1 MDKQTILITR
11 PQEDAE
17 LFAKALAKHAIASLI
32 QPMLDIRH
40 IPFNAPNLNTFQGLI
55 FTSTNGVK
63 VFTAH
68 PHLLQAEKTAIPAY
82 AVGNNTAQAALNAGF
97 NNVITAGGNATS
109 LIEILPP
116 AGGKFLHLRGRH
128 ITPTFRPPPDCTIE
142 ELIIYEAWQRR
153 TLSESTRAA
162 LQNNRLHAITFFS
175 KRTAEAFI
183 HAAEA
188 AGFDPSQTGIKALCI
203 SESVLN
209 YVRKKNWQN
218 AYSADTPDQ
227 DGMTQ
232 LVCHHCRKTEQF

>member
-11 PQEDAE
+11 PQDDAE
-17 LFAKALAKHAIASLI
+17 LFAKALAEHAITSLI
-32 QPMLDIRH
+32 QPMLDIRY
-40 IPFNAPNLNTFQGLI
+40 IPFDPPDLDTFEGLI
-55 FTSTNGVK
+55 FTSANGVK
-63 VFTAH
+63 AFAARALPQTI
-68 PHLLQAEKTAIPAY
+68 KTDITVY
-82 AVGNNTAQAALNAGF
+82 TVGGNTAQAARDAGF
-97 NNVITAGGNATS
+97 NDVITAGGNAAS

-116 AGGKFLHLRGRH
+116 ADGKLLHLHGRH
-128 ITPTFRPPPDCTIE
+128 ITPAFRPPRDLTIE
-142 ELIIYEAWQRR
+142 ELIIYEAKQRR
-153 TLSESTRAA
+153 TLSETTRAA
-162 LQNNRLHAITFFS
+162 LQNNGLHAITFFS

-227 DGMTQ
+227 NGMTQ
-232 LVCHHCRKTEQF
+232 LVCRHCRKTEQF